1 MSAAATMRRGDRRAG
16 VPAVALAFLVL
27 AGALHAGP
35 HVLMELNDGRK
46 VSAELYG
53 FVNGRFFLRDL
64 ASGKQEDIAE
74 SEVRS
79 VSFGQQ
85 AEFTRPELNF
95 DPSQPLTAADIRRM
109 AERREFPMLLF
120 RLQTVLNRQGRAAVE
135 KLEGDLGR
143 ELDRT
148 DLPGA
153 GRVDLELGRIAVRV
167 LLGEHERAQLDFIRL
182 RRDHKDEPAV
192 KQFGKTMEWLRA
204 RSADRPGERRKPTG
218 AGGPGPGEGVRNA
231 PPQ

>member
-1 MSAAATMRRGDRRAG
+1 MTAAAMIRATL
-16 VPAVALAFLVL
+16 VCLALT
-27 AGALHAGP
+27 GALQAGP

-46 VSAELYG
+46 VNAELYG

-64 ASGKQEDIAE
+64 SSGKQEDIAE

-109 AERREFPMLLF
+109 AQRREFPMLLF
-120 RLQTVLNRQGRAAVE
+120 RLQTVLGRQGRPAVE
-135 KLEGDLGR
+135 KLESDLSR
-143 ELDRT
+143 ELDRA
-148 DLPGA
+148 DLPA
-153 GRVDLELGRIAVRV
+153 TDRVDLELGRIAVRAV
-167 LLGEHERAQLDFIRL
+167 LGEHERAQLDFIRL
-182 RRDHKDEPAV
+182 RRDHKDDPAV
-192 KQFGKTMEWLRA
+192 KQFGKTMEWLRIRA
-204 RSADRPGERRKPTG
+204 GDRPGERRKPMG
-218 AGGPGPGEGVRNA
+218 GGGPGPGEGGRNA